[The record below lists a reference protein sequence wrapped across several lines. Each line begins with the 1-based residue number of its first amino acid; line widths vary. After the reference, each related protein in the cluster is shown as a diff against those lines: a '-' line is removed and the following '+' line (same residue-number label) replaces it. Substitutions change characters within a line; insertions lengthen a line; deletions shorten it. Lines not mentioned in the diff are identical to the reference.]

1 MWFYQIAWAYREA
14 KESSRLGKGE
24 VIEAKEVL
32 LSPAPPGLS
41 RQEKQLYKMRETIKA
56 QLALG
61 QQVGPVMMV
70 TDKARSSSATGWFYL
85 GVIDTGVMIVQ
96 LSMRNKPKLVETV
109 PFTEIDRVEFKEP
122 KLSFSDEI
130 RFYFRDKRKPL
141 RFFSARLYREQTK
154 QFASAV
160 SQTIATHGISRETKL
175 DQR

>member
-1 MWFYQIAWAYREA
+1 
-14 KESSRLGKGE
+14 
-24 VIEAKEVL
+24 
-32 LSPAPPGLS
+32 
-41 RQEKQLYKMRETIKA
+41 
-56 QLALG
+56 
-61 QQVGPVMMV
+61 MMV

-96 LSMRNKPKLVETV
+96 LSMRNKPKLVESI

-141 RFFSARLYREQTK
+141 RFFSARLYREQAK
-154 QFASAV
+154 QVANAV
-160 SQTIATHGISRETKL
+160 NQTIATHGISRGIKL